1 MATRAV
7 DDKMPFLEHLG
18 ELRTRIVRSLIALM
32 LGTLV
37 ALFFSERVVDWLA
50 KPVTALGYELVFTAP
65 AEAFWVQMKVGLILG
80 LFIASPAILWQVWSF
95 IAPGLHGHEKKYA
108 APFVILGSVMFIA
121 GGAFSLYVVTPSAI
135 KFLLGYARPGL
146 KPMITIENHIDFL
159 LKFTLAFGA
168 VFELPLAI
176 TLLSR
181 MGVVTARM
189 LAKHRKYAILG
200 AFIAGA
206 VLTPTPDAFNQ
217 TLMAGPIIILY
228 EVGIV
233 CARIFGRRPAPPPPP
248 AASESA

>member
-32 LGTLV
+32 AGTLV
-37 ALFFSERVVDWLA
+37 ALYFSERLVDWLA

-80 LFIASPAILWQVWSF
+80 LFIASPAILWQVWAF

-108 APFVILGSVMFIA
+108 APFVILGSVMFMA

-181 MGVVTARM
+181 MGVVTAKM

-217 TLMAGPIIILY
+217 TLMAGPLIILY
-228 EVGIV
+228 EVGIIS
-233 CARIFGRRPAPPPPP
+233 ARLFGRRPAPPPDKSTG
-248 AASESA
+248 A